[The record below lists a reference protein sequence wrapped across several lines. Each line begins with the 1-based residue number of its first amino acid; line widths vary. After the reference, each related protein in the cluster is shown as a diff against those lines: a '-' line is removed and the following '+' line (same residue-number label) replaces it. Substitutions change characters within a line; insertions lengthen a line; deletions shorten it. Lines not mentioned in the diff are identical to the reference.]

1 MLENKLGITDSTEL
15 ARQEEKLSKKKAI
28 EMFES
33 GFLNTLDAGTFES
46 LSKINK
52 FLFED
57 IYDFAGEIRKVN
69 ISKGNFRFATIMYL
83 SDALKNIENMPQ
95 SKFNQINIYILYKIF
110 LLLQLIIFVSVTA
123 IFIYTNN

>member
-46 LSKINK
+46 L
-52 FLFED
+52 
-57 IYDFAGEIRKVN
+57 
-69 ISKGNFRFATIMYL
+69 
-83 SDALKNIENMPQ
+83 
-95 SKFNQINIYILYKIF
+95 
-110 LLLQLIIFVSVTA
+110 
-123 IFIYTNN
+123 